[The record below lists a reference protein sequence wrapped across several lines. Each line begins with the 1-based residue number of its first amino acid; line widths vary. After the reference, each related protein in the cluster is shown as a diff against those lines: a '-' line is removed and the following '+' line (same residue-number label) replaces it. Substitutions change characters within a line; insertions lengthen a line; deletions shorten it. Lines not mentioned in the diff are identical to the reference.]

1 MRIIRKNKR
10 RRKMLLLLIGMLVVV
25 IITVTTPKDLFHSPD
40 EISAAVA
47 QKAKRDAARYINSN
61 RNNRSKSNLPN

>member
-1 MRIIRKNKR
+1 
-10 RRKMLLLLIGMLVVV
+10 MLLLLIGMLVVV
-25 IITVTTPKDLFHSPD
+25 IITVTTPKDRFHSPD

-61 RNNRSKSNLPN
+61 RNNSSKTDLPNLRNYK

>member
-1 MRIIRKNKR
+1 
-10 RRKMLLLLIGMLVVV
+10 MLLLLIGILVVV

-47 QKAKRDAARYINSN
+47 QKAKRDAAHYINSN
-61 RNNRSKSNLPN
+61 RNTISKSDLHN